1 VAEQAIIT
9 NKNLSN
15 VGFTIGIET
24 CVILNQGTAT
34 VSNKTMATTIE
45 ALIGAVFCDGGE
57 EALEKVLE
65 TLQLDHEYLKSVMLT
80 ILSILL
86 ETGAEH
92 TVLANYVA
100 RP

>member
-1 VAEQAIIT
+1 
-9 NKNLSN
+9 
-15 VGFTIGIET
+15 
-24 CVILNQGTAT
+24 
-34 VSNKTMATTIE
+34 MATTIE